1 MEVSQPLNNLNASQI
16 ILGASSHR
24 ELYLCLPL
32 GGQNTHEQYEHSN
45 KEFRVRQTGTVAN
58 LMNIVIMWS
67 VLKYYF
73 MAEI

>member
-1 MEVSQPLNNLNASQI
+1 MYHSTSYHYVIIPQTTHYNLKVEVSQPLNNLNASQI

-45 KEFRVRQTGTVAN
+45 K
-58 LMNIVIMWS
+58 
-67 VLKYYF
+67 
-73 MAEI
+73 